1 MDHGHL
7 RRLPRIL
14 LLCQN
19 IHSPLLFA
27 GLPVTEEAAVH
38 HLRPHGLLHHLLLG
52 RILHRHWPVQHPES
66 RMGYHCDDELFRLR
80 QAYLCHWSSRF
91 GLRCHHTRLSHS
103 NGSKNTHI
111 MATKD
116 ILAICLLGWSD
127 VSHSQARRKRWPPIL
142 IRSPE
147 PQWPAPS
154 EWLSPYSPEGL
165 PMPPTRNTAS

>member
-7 RRLPRIL
+7 RCLPRIL

-19 IHSPLLFA
+19 IHPPLLLA

-52 RILHRHWPVQHPES
+52 RILHRHRPVQHPES

-80 QAYLCHWSSRF
+80 QAYLCHWSSGF

-103 NGSKNTHI
+103 NGS
-111 MATKD
+111 
-116 ILAICLLGWSD
+116 
-127 VSHSQARRKRWPPIL
+127 
-142 IRSPE
+142 
-147 PQWPAPS
+147 
-154 EWLSPYSPEGL
+154 
-165 PMPPTRNTAS
+165 